1 MAKQFIKRTLMAIVF
16 TMLIVIVASLTYQY
30 VVPMILSMDTS
41 NVSDGINTG
50 KGMLYN
56 AKEQVMNVMGQNE
69 ENSQETQTDTAS
81 QDVELW
87 YENKAVEKSQ
97 GTQTSTA
104 SQDAIPYGTLVC
116 GDRLCSEPA
125 STASQDAIPYG
136 TALGGKVTKIV
147 DGDTLDI
154 DGTRIR
160 LALVNTPERAETG
173 YAEATKFTR
182 LHCPVGSTAMYDM
195 DDGQRDGSY
204 GRVIAKVWCF
214 GYPVVT
220 PSTSLNAMLV
230 NSGHAEIFHI
240 FCNTSEFSSDEWAN
254 C

>member
-30 VVPMILSMDTS
+30 VVPMVLSLDTS
-41 NVSDGINTG
+41 NVSDGINIG

-69 ENSQETQTDTAS
+69 KNSQGTQTDTAS

-87 YENKAVEKSQ
+87 YQNKTVEKSQ
-97 GTQTSTA
+97 GTQT
-104 SQDAIPYGTLVC
+104 
-116 GDRLCSEPA
+116 

-160 LALVNTPERAETG
+160 LALVNTPEREETG
-173 YAEATKFTR
+173 YAEATEFTR

-214 GYPVVT
+214 GYPVET
-220 PSTSLNAMLV
+220 PDTSLNAMLV
-230 NSGHAEIFHI
+230 NSGHAEIFHR